1 MQLLACSRRFSLGY
15 GIPNDMSEIR
25 GFAGHATGAH
35 LLPYRFEF
43 GELLD
48 DEVEVRISHCGVCHG
63 DLRFECR
70 KSSRARMSPPR
81 LYTGITA
88 YNTLCDP
95 DVRPSCRVRIIGIGG
110 LEQIELQFACL
121 FGADVTAFSTSND
134 KEDEAGR
141 LRANHLVYTLKTN
154 AMKKVAGS
162 FDFLLSTF
170 TADQNWQSYVNALRP
185 NGTFCFVGALPS
197 PATLHIF
204 PLVSGQRSVVR
215 QLNGKPK

>member
-1 MQLLACSRRFSLGY
+1 VATCEWWRRGEEHLFAKGQPTCVGRNGCY
-15 GIPNDMSEIR
+15 SEAVRVPRKLTIR
-25 GFAGHATGAH
+25 VPEILESENVA
-35 LLPYRFEF
+35 
-43 GELLD
+43 
-48 DEVEVRISHCGVCHG
+48 
-63 DLRFECR
+63 
-70 KSSRARMSPPR
+70 PR
-81 LYTGITA
+81 LYAGITA

-95 DVRPSCRVRIIGIGG
+95 VVRPSCRVRIIGIGG
-110 LEQIELQFACL
+110 LEQIELRFACL

-185 NGTFCFVGALPS
+185 NGTFCFVGAPPS

-204 PLVSGQRSVVR
+204 PLVRGQRSVVR